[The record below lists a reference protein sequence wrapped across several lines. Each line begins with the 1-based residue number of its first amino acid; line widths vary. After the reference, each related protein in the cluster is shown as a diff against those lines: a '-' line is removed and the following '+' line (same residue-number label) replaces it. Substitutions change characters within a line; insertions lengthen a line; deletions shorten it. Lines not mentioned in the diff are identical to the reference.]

1 MGWDLFWTLFLV
13 ASNGFFVAAEFAIV
27 KVRSS
32 QIEIKAKSGSTAA
45 AFARHINQNLN
56 SYLGATQLGIT
67 ISSLGLGWVAEAVM
81 TEFVTNSFAYFGLE
95 SGAVLMRV
103 IGFLLAF
110 GIIMVLHIVL
120 GELMPKA
127 IAIQQPIRTTMS
139 VAIPLRVFYIVFRPL
154 ILMLNGLSAA
164 LLRLIGYK
172 VKSEGE
178 LQTTE
183 DIHYLLDQGMESGVL
198 NSSEHELI
206 KKVFEFN
213 ERMVKN
219 IMVPRNKIAGVDV
232 ESGMEDVLE
241 RITSEGYSRVP
252 IYEDDIDQ
260 IIGVIH
266 TKDIL
271 PILTKGAQVVIRDI
285 MRKPYFIPETKMIN
299 ELMAELQQQRIQMA
313 IVLDEFGGTA
323 GIVTLEDIME
333 ELVGEIQDEYDEE
346 TPVVEKISATE
357 YMVDATANVHDVNQF
372 LPHDLPE
379 GSDYDTISGLV
390 GDLFDKIPDV
400 GEHRMVSHY
409 NLIIIKKT
417 QQNID
422 FVKLELMDEF
432 GDQRAQG

>member
-1 MGWDLFWTLFLV
+1 MGWDLFWTFFLV

-27 KVRSS
+27 KVRSA
-32 QIEIKAKSGSTAA
+32 QIEIKAKTGSRAA
-45 AFARHINQNLN
+45 GFARHINQNLN
-56 SYLGATQLGIT
+56 GYLAATQLGIT

-95 SGAVLMRV
+95 SGAVMMRV

-110 GIIMVLHIVL
+110 GIITVLHIVL

-127 IAIQQPIRTTMS
+127 IAMQQPIRTTMT
-139 VAIPLRVFYIVFRPL
+139 VAIPLRVFYILFRPL
-154 ILMLNGLSAA
+154 ILMLNGLASA
-164 LLRLIGYK
+164 LLRLIGFK

-178 LQTTE
+178 LQSTE
-183 DIHYLLDQGMESGVL
+183 DLHYLLDQGMESGVL
-198 NSSEHELI
+198 DSSEHELI

-232 ESGMEDVLE
+232 ESGMDDVLE

-260 IIGVIH
+260 VIGVIH

-271 PILTKGAQVVIRDI
+271 PILTKGEQVVIRDI

-299 ELMAELQQQRIQMA
+299 ELMTELQLQRIQMA

-357 YMVDATANVHDVNQF
+357 YMVDASANVHDVNQF
-372 LPHDLPE
+372 LPFDLPE

-400 GEHRMVSHY
+400 GEHRVVSQY
-409 NLIIIKKT
+409 NLIVMKKS

-422 FVKLELMDEF
+422 FVKLELLEEKEE
-432 GDQRAQG
+432 G